1 MSPDGLA
8 LLDTGLRGAAIALFL
23 LIGLATLREGR
34 GRSAAWLGALLSLGG
49 AAYAV
54 CSAPSHADH
63 RSLWFAPVFVLC
75 TGNVVVF
82 WLFTRAVFDDRF
94 RPGPWHAVLWL
105 AFVVW
110 PLAWL
115 LGADFV
121 ARDPLQAA
129 MRLAALVLA
138 VLVLVQ
144 TVKDWRGDLVE
155 SRRRLRAFIVV
166 AVLLHIAVTASVDL
180 SIGPEH
186 VPAWLHAVNAAALA
200 IIAAVIAGALLHAN
214 LETVIAAPVV
224 AAEAPPA
231 GVVEEPLD
239 PALLARLERLMT
251 VDRIYREEGLTIGV
265 LAGRLELS
273 ERRLRQAINRGLG
286 YRNFSDYLN
295 RHRLADVR
303 QALADPAQAAV
314 PILTIALDAGFQ
326 SLGPFNRAF
335 KAETGLTPTEFRR
348 ESAKSTAKGSPNP
361 ESASR

>member
-23 LIGLATLREGR
+23 LIGFATLRKGR
-34 GRSAAWLGALLSLGG
+34 GRPAAWLGALLSLGG
-49 AAYAV
+49 AAYAI
-54 CSAPSHADH
+54 CSAPDHASH

-94 RPGPWHAVLWL
+94 RPAPWHAVLWL
-105 AFVVW
+105 GFVVW
-110 PLAWL
+110 PVAWL
-115 LGADFV
+115 FGADFV
-121 ARDPLQAA
+121 ARDPLQVA

-138 VLVLVQ
+138 FAVLAQ
-144 TVKDWRGDLVE
+144 TITDWRGDLVE
-155 SRRRLRAFIVV
+155 GRRRLRVFIVV
-166 AVLLHIAVTASVDL
+166 AVLLHIAITASVDL
-180 SIGPEH
+180 SLGPER
-186 VPAWLHAVNAAALA
+186 VPPWLHAVNAAALTT
-200 IIAAVIAGALLHAN
+200 IAAVIASVLLHAN
-214 LETVIAAPVV
+214 LDAVIAAPVV
-224 AAEAPPA
+224 AAKASQTGVDEEAP
-231 GVVEEPLD
+231 D
-239 PALLARLERLMT
+239 PALVSRLERLMT
-251 VDRIYREEGLTIGV
+251 VDRIYRQEGLTIGA

-335 KAETGLTPTEFRR
+335 KAETGMTPTEFRR
-348 ESAKSTAKGSPNP
+348 ASVKTEAAGPPNP